1 MTAGALAGAEID
13 VAKVNLLILQATSFC
28 NIDCR
33 YCYLADRSA
42 KRRMSADTL
51 DAIISALIRDDLL
64 GDEITVNWHAG
75 EPLVVG
81 VDFYRRAATQML
93 RLEAAGTRVIHSVQ
107 TNAMLIDEAWC
118 SFFRDYGIRVGV
130 SIDGPEWLHDAN
142 RVDRRG
148 RGTFARAM
156 AGVAHLRAA
165 GVPFSVIT
173 VLTNDSVCR
182 PDELYDFYLEHGIRV
197 VGFNIE
203 ETEGVNRLSSI
214 AGSAFSARFET
225 FLRRIQERA
234 DADNKVRVRELDHF
248 RRRVRECA
256 APRNDQT
263 TPLAILTVTTAGDFS
278 TFSPELIDV
287 KSERLTDFI
296 LGNVRDGVRAAL
308 ESAKF
313 RRLHGEIAAGVQA
326 CLAECP
332 YFALCGGGAPSNKY
346 FENGRFDTTETDYC
360 RSMKKVVSEVVLA
373 GLETRVRNAADV

>member
-1 MTAGALAGAEID
+1 MTAGAFADAKAD

-51 DAIISALIRDDLL
+51 EALISALIRDELL
-64 GDEITVNWHAG
+64 GDEITINWHAG

-81 VDFYRRAATQML
+81 VDFYRQAAAQL
-93 RLEAAGTRVIHSVQ
+93 RRLECTGTRVVHSVQ
-107 TNAMLIDEAWC
+107 TNGMLIDEAWC
-118 SFFRDYGIRVGV
+118 AFFRDYDIRVGV
-130 SIDGPEWLHDAN
+130 SIDGPQWLHDKH
-142 RVDRRG
+142 RLDRQG
-148 RGTFARAM
+148 RGTFERAM
-156 AGVAHLRAA
+156 SGLNHLRAA

-173 VLTNDSVCR
+173 VLTNDSVDR
-182 PDELYDFYLEHGIRV
+182 PDELYDFYVEHDVRV

-203 ETEGVNRLSSI
+203 ETEGVNLLSSI
-214 AGSAFSARFET
+214 ARPDFAARFAA
-225 FLRRIQERA
+225 FLSRIQERA

-248 RRRVRECA
+248 RRRVRERA
-256 APRNDQT
+256 EPRNDQT
-263 TPLAILTVTTAGDFS
+263 IPFSILTVTTSGDFS

-296 LGNVRDGVRAAL
+296 LGNVRGGIRAAL
-308 ESAKF
+308 ETAKF
-313 RRLHGEIAAGVQA
+313 RTLHEEIAAGVRA

-346 FENGRFDTTETDYC
+346 FESGRFDTTETDYC

-373 GLETRVRNAADV
+373 GLEARVRSASAV